1 MRYIRPIAV
10 VGAYG
15 VLAWSVSTAVYQ
27 PLPPVPGWLFW
38 VAAVAVTVAAGLIW
52 GSWWAVNPTRGAPK
66 PEPPPDP
73 AAIRRG
79 EGHEIAFRIVEE
91 GGGWRIDT
99 DLLRILVERLG
110 SLEEVVRPL
119 SEQVG

>member
-1 MRYIRPIAV
+1 MA
-10 VGAYG
+10 
-15 VLAWSVSTAVYQ
+15 L
-27 PLPPVPGWLFW
+27 L

-52 GSWWAVNPTRGAPK
+52 GSRWAALAGRGGGAVSMSVNPTRGGRE

-99 DLLRILVERLG
+99 DLLRILIDRLG